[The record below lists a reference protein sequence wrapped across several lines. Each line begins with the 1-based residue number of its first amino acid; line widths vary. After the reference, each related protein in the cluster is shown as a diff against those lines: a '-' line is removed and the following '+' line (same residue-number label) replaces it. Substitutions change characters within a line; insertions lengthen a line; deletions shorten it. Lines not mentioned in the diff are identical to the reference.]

1 MGLRRVLEALQPM
14 IQVDAALPDGIKGL
28 VCHSTGNHLMMEVVE
43 THVTDSAMRV
53 SHHHDFLHAQLILIA
68 FGGAAGSVLRY
79 LLSNINTSFPWGT
92 FTVNILGSLLIGLLV
107 GFASKGVLSPE
118 MKLLL
123 VTGFCGGF
131 TTFSTFA
138 NESFGMMKAGDV
150 LLILDIDCR
159 CCTVGTFEAPC

>member
-1 MGLRRVLEALQPM
+1 MIRNILLVAL
-14 IQVDAALPDGIKGL
+14 
-28 VCHSTGNHLMMEVVE
+28 
-43 THVTDSAMRV
+43 
-53 SHHHDFLHAQLILIA
+53 
-68 FGGAAGSVLRY
+68 GGSVGSVLRY

-107 GFASKGVLSPE
+107 GFAGKGVLSPE

-138 NESFGMMKAGDV
+138 NESFVMMKAGDV
-150 LLILDIDCR
+150 LLTALYVGASVVIGILAVWGGMMLSNISIR
-159 CCTVGTFEAPC
+159 G

>member
-1 MGLRRVLEALQPM
+1 M
-14 IQVDAALPDGIKGL
+14 IRNLL
-28 VCHSTGNHLMMEVVE
+28 
-43 THVTDSAMRV
+43 
-53 SHHHDFLHAQLILIA
+53 LIA

-150 LLILDIDCR
+150 LLTALYVGASVVIGILAVWGGMMLSNISIR
-159 CCTVGTFEAPC
+159 G